1 MSRTHLF
8 LTFALACAAASACAH
23 SNGSG
28 NPVRATLTSAAP
40 QGLPQVRNYDGDA
53 LPPYALGDAQA
64 YLEIQCRDGEIYQ
77 VVDRSPDL
85 YSSTLKR
92 TTQGE
97 HSLKDIC
104 YRVQA
109 TRMDFGR

>member
-1 MSRTHLF
+1 M
-8 LTFALACAAASACAH
+8 
-23 SNGSG
+23 SG
-28 NPVRATLTSAAP
+28 NPVRATLTTSAP
-40 QGLPQVRNYDGDA
+40 TGRVQVRNYDGDA

-64 YLEIQCRDGEIYQ
+64 YLEIECRDGQIYQ
-77 VVDRSPDL
+77 VVDRSPDP
-85 YSSTLKR
+85 YSASMKR

-104 YRVQA
+104 YRVQT